1 MPRFEPQETIMAI
14 TRRDW
19 MRGLAA
25 AGVVPMAGPAWA
37 QAGTLKI
44 SHQFPGGSATEG
56 DFRDRL
62 CRRFAA
68 DIEQKSNGALKA
80 AVYPGSS
87 LMKTN
92 AQFSAL
98 RKGALDISLY
108 PLSYAGGE
116 VPETNIGLMPALVP
130 SYEVGAAW
138 KTGEVGKMLTKTLD
152 DKGIVVLSWIWQAGG
167 VASRAA
173 PLVQPEDAKGMKV
186 RGGSREMDMMLKAA
200 GASVISLPSNE
211 IYAAMQTGAMDAAMT
226 SSTSFISF
234 KLEEIAKNLTS
245 GRNKAYWF
253 MFEPLLMSKDIFAK
267 LPKAQQDIIMAAG
280 AEQEKFATD
289 AAKADDKIAA
299 EVYAK
304 AGAKVFDLDE
314 ATVKKWQTIARETAW
329 KDYGERGETSAAL
342 LKAAQKIL

>member
-1 MPRFEPQETIMAI
+1 MAM
-14 TRRDW
+14 TRREW
-19 MRGLAA
+19 IRGVAA
-25 AGVVPMAGPAWA
+25 AGTLPLVGAAWA
-37 QAGTLKI
+37 QAGTMKI
-44 SHQFPGGSATEG
+44 SHQFPGGTATEG

-68 DIEQKSNGALKA
+68 DIEKKSNGALKA

-87 LMKTN
+87 LMKTIP
-92 AQFSAL
+92 QFSAL
-98 RKGALDISLY
+98 RKGALDFSLY

-130 SYEVGAAW
+130 SYEVGTAW
-138 KTGEVGKMLTKTLD
+138 KTAAVGKLLAKTLD
-152 DKGIVVLSWIWQAGG
+152 EKGIVVVSWIWQAGG

-173 PLVQPEDAKGMKV
+173 PLVAPDDAKGLKV

-234 KLEEIAKNLTS
+234 KLEEIAKSLTS

-253 MFEPLLMSKDIFAK
+253 MFEPLLMSKEIFAK
-267 LPKAQQDIIMAAG
+267 LPKAQQDIVMAAG
-280 AEQEKFATD
+280 AEQEKFALD
-289 AAKADDKIAA
+289 AAKADDRIAA
-299 EVYAK
+299 EIYAK

-314 ATVKKWQTIARETAW
+314 ATVKKWQAIARDTAW

-342 LKAAQKIL
+342 LKAAQKLLA